1 MNSNRLSRRA
11 FVRRSGLAAAAFAFG
26 RGLGRAAEPTQAPSA
41 GSTPF
46 LEYER
51 YDGLGLAALVKAG
64 KVSAAEL
71 LEAAVA
77 RVEQRNPALNAVVN
91 RMDDQARGA
100 IAAGLPSGP
109 FTGVPYLLKDTGAS
123 YAGTVTTSGCS
134 ALRHF
139 VPDHDSEMVVRLKH
153 AGLVIFGKT
162 HTPEFGLSSSSESR
176 LFGATHNPWKPE
188 YSAGGSSGGS
198 AAAIAAGLVPMAYGT
213 DGGGSIR
220 IPAAC
225 CGLFGLKPTRA
236 RTPVG
241 PDVGEWWSGLALPHA
256 LTRSVRDSAALLDAA
271 AGPEVGDPY
280 WAPPPKRPYLE
291 EVGADPGR
299 LRIAF
304 TAKPWNFHEVD
315 PECEGAVSEAAKLCE
330 GLGHHLEEASPE
342 FNELALGKALTV
354 IISAQTQLSLQWAE
368 KLLGRALTPQ
378 DVETVT
384 WAQGERARRFSAGD
398 YAEAV
403 NAVHRTGRAVGGFF
417 TRYDLL
423 LTPTMCTPPHRLG
436 EVSMMSPDLEAY
448 DHLVGGDS
456 AFTSPFNASGNPAM
470 SVPLHWSTDGLPVGV
485 QFVAPVG
492 EEPMLFRVAAQLE
505 AAQPWANCRPAQ
517 TG

>member
-1 MNSNRLSRRA
+1 MNRRA
-11 FVRRSGLAAAAFAFG
+11 FVRRSGLAVAALAFG
-26 RGLGRAAEPTQAPSA
+26 QPFGRTANPVRATSVARD
-41 GSTPF
+41 PF
-46 LEYER
+46 SDYER

-64 KVSAAEL
+64 KVSATEL
-71 LEAAVA
+71 LGAAMA
-77 RVEQRNPALNAVVN
+77 RVEQRNPALNAVVS
-91 RMDDQARGA
+91 RMDEQAKAA
-100 IAAGLPSGP
+100 ITAGLPSGP
-109 FTGVPYLLKDTGAS
+109 FTGVPYLLKDTGAY

-139 VPDHDSEMVVRLKH
+139 VPDHDSEMVVRLKR

-176 LFGATHNPWKPE
+176 LFGATHNPWNLD

-220 IPAAC
+220 IPASC

-241 PDVGEWWSGLALPHA
+241 PDAGEWWAGLALPHA
-256 LTRSVRDSAALLDAA
+256 LTRSVRDSAALLDATG
-271 AGPEVGDPY
+271 GPEVGDPY
-280 WAPPPKRPYLE
+280 WAPPPKRPFLE
-291 EVGADPGR
+291 EVGAEPGR
-299 LRIAF
+299 LRLAF
-304 TAKPWNFHEVD
+304 TTRPWNFHEVD
-315 PECEGAVSEAAKLCE
+315 PECEDAVSEAAKLCE
-330 GLGHHLEEASPE
+330 GLGHHLEEASPQL
-342 FNELALGKALTV
+342 NELARGKALAV
-354 IISAQTQLSLQWAE
+354 ILSAQTRLSLQWVE
-368 KLLGRALTPQ
+368 KVLGRALTPQ

-384 WAQGERARRFSAGD
+384 WALGERARQFSASD

-403 NAVHRTGRAVGGFF
+403 ATVHRTGRAVGEFF

-436 EVSMMSPDLEAY
+436 EVSMMSPDLEAF

-456 AFTSPFNASGNPAM
+456 AFTSLFNTSGHPAM
-470 SVPLHWSTDGLPVGV
+470 SVPLHWTADGLPVGV
-485 QFVAPVG
+485 QFAARFG
-492 EEPMLFRVAAQLE
+492 DEATLFRLAAQLE
-505 AAQPWANCRPAQ
+505 AAQPWANRRPTQ
-517 TG
+517 TL